1 LDSATCHMQVSTF
14 IDYYRFFGLDV
25 TASRDDIS
33 HAWKMTALRHHPDK
47 PGCGCSRPTVPE
59 HQFVSERLVVV
70 AALHEIEIFSTAIC
84 CQMQLGT
91 FESKPHRGRHHT
103 NANRQRGKGR
113 FARPRSRRIHNS
125 QLRLHML
132 RENAALRASVDIL
145 YIYK

>member
-1 LDSATCHMQVSTF
+1 MQGLVHLDSATCHMQVSTF

-33 HAWKMTALRHHPDK
+33 QAWKMTALRHHPDK
-47 PGCGCSRPTVPE
+47 PGGGCSRPTVPE

-113 FARPRSRRIHNS
+113 FARPS
-125 QLRLHML
+125 QPENLQLAVALAHVA
-132 RENAALRASVDIL
+132 RERCSQGIC
-145 YIYK
+145 